1 MALTAP
7 QIQTQIDNIT
17 ADISTAQSD
26 MSAAITQRDAW
37 VDELAVQKAQLQD
50 LEAWLS
56 ALNTAIQ
63 VWDASLETLTNS

>member
-26 MSAAITQRDAW
+26 MSAAITQHDAW

>member
-26 MSAAITQRDAW
+26 MSAAITARDAW
-37 VDELAVQKAQLQD
+37 VDAPAVQKAQLQD